1 MTGNVFHVSL
11 DMIGKTI
18 PVNYWHPSTLWPIV
32 EPTRSTGGRFASHN
46 FIWTRHRTHTT
57 ARCSAIQAIPSS
69 VDPLLVSYH
78 TFKLKRSVTLVV
90 SRIDLSNLLV
100 HRRHS
105 RGAAGERSGE
115 PFLR

>member
-1 MTGNVFHVSL
+1 MANSGTNQ
-11 DMIGKTI
+11 I
-18 PVNYWHPSTLWPIV
+18 YWGSF
-32 EPTRSTGGRFASHN
+32 RFAQFHLDPASH
-46 FIWTRHRTHTT
+46 THH